1 MRKAKHDKHLILKQ
15 LEKYPNMEA
24 ACQKVGVSHATVYR
38 WIQTDKLFA
47 DAVNVAKSIGNSTM
61 RDVAENN
68 VMQGLKDN
76 DQKYTLYYLNK
87 RHPDYK
93 KQEQINPHAQVNF
106 TAEDAIK
113 VAEQNILNRIASGD
127 LESSKYF
134 LSHNEQRYAS
144 PMRFQMLEERRRK
157 DEEAALNIFSE
168 KQFKGFE
175 TMMMRF
181 AGARREKAFMEKH
194 GIIPDSEDVFER
206 LEEATEKERVE
217 RLAKDLDNNPV

>member
-1 MRKAKHDKHLILKQ
+1 MRKAKHEKHLILKQ

-38 WIQTDKLFA
+38 WIQTDKVFA

-93 KQEQINPHAQVNF
+93 KQEQINPHAHVNF

-127 LESSKYF
+127 LESSMYF
-134 LSHNEQRYAS
+134 LKHNEQKYAT
-144 PMRFQMLEERRRK
+144 PMRYKLLEISRK
-157 DEEAALNIFSE
+157 EEAE
-168 KQFKGFE
+168 KNRNKVDEKEVAGWE
-175 TMMMRF
+175 RMMMRF
-181 AGARREKAFMEKH
+181 ASARREKAHMEKN
-194 GIIPDSEDVFER
+194 GIKPDSPEVNAFLASIPEDSTIASDSVGGNN
-206 LEEATEKERVE
+206 EK
-217 RLAKDLDNNPV
+217 